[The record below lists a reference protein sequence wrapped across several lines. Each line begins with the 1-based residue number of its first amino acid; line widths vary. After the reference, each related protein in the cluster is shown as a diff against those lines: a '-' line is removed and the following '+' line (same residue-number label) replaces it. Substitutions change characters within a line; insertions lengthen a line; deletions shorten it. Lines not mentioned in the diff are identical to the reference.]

1 MTFMK
6 SEDAHDTLMEQSEQ
20 IDLIAKELR
29 WILEECKRQNVQ
41 PGTPIGKEMLQK
53 FFSLYKD
60 YQKVR
65 DNTFE
70 LERQVKRLTF
80 DDLTMGKI
88 YYATADLLTR
98 KVTQGIFEQFTS
110 VAETGELPEGDVST

>member
-1 MTFMK
+1 MIIMK
-6 SEDAHDTLMEQSEQ
+6 SEEVHDKLMEQSEQ
-20 IDLIAKELR
+20 IDLIGKELR

-41 PGTPIGKEMLQK
+41 PGTPMGAEMLQK

-70 LERQVKRLTF
+70 LERQVKRITF
-80 DDLTMGKI
+80 DDHTMGTV
-88 YYATADLLTR
+88 YCATADLLVR

-110 VAETGELPEGDVST
+110 VAETGELPEGDIST